1 MNAGPAAKRMM
12 SEMISEMASNF
23 ISIGKTPEE
32 KQNRLAAACS
42 AWNMALVSPKRRRRQ
57 LDQYIVEYRRFNPAV
72 PPNDLAAI
80 RQDMES
86 LIQRK
91 LRMFPHDRRQILG
104 AQVVMAK
111 EGYRIEVVSGNLG

>member
-32 KQNRLAAACS
+32 KQNRLAAVCS

-80 RQDMES
+80 RKDMES

-111 EGYRIEVVSGNLG
+111 DGYRIEVVSGNLG